1 MYLDPKFRKVL
12 TFYAKCS
19 SLLTQPGLV
28 VSASLLGIPLPIERA
43 RLISMNNIFKAR
55 RFYSSYIFRIKL
67 II

>member
-12 TFYAKCS
+12 TFCATCS
-19 SLLTQPGLV
+19 IINLQPGLV

-43 RLISMNNIFKAR
+43 RLISMKYIFKISC
-55 RFYSSYIFRIKL
+55 FYSSHFFRIKL

>member
-12 TFYAKCS
+12 TFYTKCS

-43 RLISMNNIFKAR
+43 RLISMKYIFKISC
-55 RFYSSYIFRIKL
+55 FYSSHFFRIKL